1 MTERSTKQQAGER
14 DLAALLVAS
23 PSASASLS
31 RPTSPRQHNIAAHV
45 RHWAKG

>member
-1 MTERSTKQQAGER
+1 MIERNTKQQAGER

-23 PSASASLS
+23 PSASLS